1 MLYRFYLFS
10 MMFASVMGILY
21 MIYINSF
28 MFVFFPIAILIG
40 GLYYFFKDYDDN
52 RYEVRNYYTS
62 RGNKYY
68 NRNLYSLENDNPSNA
83 TNTTYDYNPKHKTYT
98 SYLQETDSNIYDDI
112 IKSKKVSNKIKV
124 VEYEGN

>member
-1 MLYRFYLFS
+1 
-10 MMFASVMGILY
+10 
-21 MIYINSF
+21 

-68 NRNLYSLENDNPSNA
+68 NRNLYSLENDNPSHA
-83 TNTTYDYNPKHKTYT
+83 TYT
-98 SYLQETDSNIYDDI
+98 SYLQEKDSNIYNDI
-112 IKSKKVSNKIKV
+112 IKTKTVSNKIKV

>member
-1 MLYRFYLFS
+1 
-10 MMFASVMGILY
+10 MFASVMGILY

-28 MFVFFPIAILIG
+28 IFVFFPIAILIG

-83 TNTTYDYNPKHKTYT
+83 TNTTYDYSPKHKTYT
-98 SYLQETDSNIYDDI
+98 SYLLETDSNIYDDI

>member
-62 RGNKYY
+62 RCNKYY

>member
-1 MLYRFYLFS
+1 
-10 MMFASVMGILY
+10 

-40 GLYYFFKDYDDN
+40 GLFYFFKDYDDN

-68 NRNLYSLENDNPSNA
+68 NRNIYSLENDNPSQT
-83 TNTTYDYNPKHKTYT
+83 TNTTYDYNQKHRTYT
-98 SYLQETDSNIYDDI
+98 SYLQEKDSNIYNDI
-112 IKSKKVSNKIKV
+112 IKTKTVSNKIKV

>member
-1 MLYRFYLFS
+1 
-10 MMFASVMGILY
+10 
-21 MIYINSF
+21 

-68 NRNLYSLENDNPSNA
+68 NRNLYSLEMIIHLTQQILHMTITQNIKHILVICKRQIQ
-83 TNTTYDYNPKHKTYT
+83 TYMMT
-98 SYLQETDSNIYDDI
+98 S
-112 IKSKKVSNKIKV
+112 
-124 VEYEGN
+124 

>member
-10 MMFASVMGILY
+10 MMFTSIMGILY

-28 MFVFFPIAILIG
+28 MFIFFPIAILIG

-62 RGNKYY
+62 RGNNYY
-68 NRNLYSLENDNPSNA
+68 NRNLYSLENDNPSHT
-83 TNTTYDYNPKHKTYT
+83 TNTTYNHNYTGRTYT
-98 SYLQETDSNIYDDI
+98 SYLQEKDSNIYNDI
-112 IKSKKVSNKIKV
+112 IKTKTVSNKIKV

>member
-28 MFVFFPIAILIG
+28 MFIFFPIAILIG

-83 TNTTYDYNPKHKTYT
+83 TYDYNPKHKTYT

>member
-1 MLYRFYLFS
+1 
-10 MMFASVMGILY
+10 MFASVMGILY

-28 MFVFFPIAILIG
+28 MFIFFPIAILIG

-68 NRNLYSLENDNPSNA
+68 NRNIYSLENDNPSQT
-83 TNTTYDYNPKHKTYT
+83 TNTTYDYNPKHRTYT
-98 SYLQETDSNIYDDI
+98 SYLQEKDSNIYDDI
-112 IKSKKVSNKIKV
+112 IKTKTVSNKIKV

>member
-1 MLYRFYLFS
+1 
-10 MMFASVMGILY
+10 
-21 MIYINSF
+21 

-83 TNTTYDYNPKHKTYT
+83 TNTTYDYNPKHKTLILVICKRQIQTYMMT
-98 SYLQETDSNIYDDI
+98 S
-112 IKSKKVSNKIKV
+112 
-124 VEYEGN
+124 

>member
-1 MLYRFYLFS
+1 
-10 MMFASVMGILY
+10 
-21 MIYINSF
+21 

-40 GLYYFFKDYDDN
+40 GLYYFFKDYYDN

-83 TNTTYDYNPKHKTYT
+83 TYDYNPKHKTYT

>member
-10 MMFASVMGILY
+10 MMFTSIMGILY

-28 MFVFFPIAILIG
+28 MFIFFPIAILIG

-83 TNTTYDYNPKHKTYT
+83 ANTTYDYNPKHKTYT

>member
-1 MLYRFYLFS
+1 
-10 MMFASVMGILY
+10 MFASVMGILY

-52 RYEVRNYYTS
+52 RYEVRNYYAS

-83 TNTTYDYNPKHKTYT
+83 TCTTYDYNPKHKTYT

>member
-1 MLYRFYLFS
+1 
-10 MMFASVMGILY
+10 MFASVMGILY

-83 TNTTYDYNPKHKTYT
+83 ANTTYDYNPKHKTYT
-98 SYLQETDSNIYDDI
+98 SYLQETDLNIYDDI

>member
-1 MLYRFYLFS
+1 
-10 MMFASVMGILY
+10 MFASVMGILY

-83 TNTTYDYNPKHKTYT
+83 TNTTYDYNPKNKTYT

-124 VEYEGN
+124 VEYE

>member
-83 TNTTYDYNPKHKTYT
+83 TNTTYDYNTKHKTYT